1 MHRLDAPLPYYYH
14 TCVLINAFL
23 PVGNVISF
31 ISKAHYLRS
40 LVLGPVVNRGQGAQ
54 GSSGSD
60 LFQCPYFQAKHSR
73 VSVWGNYKQRLNIND
88 FVFTKWGIE
97 TEYTALL
104 LHNTDF
110 RPSIRFL
117 QSCQSLLLE
126 KSCFPWKTK
135 RYGYRLKYPI
145 KI

>member
-1 MHRLDAPLPYYYH
+1 MHRLDAPLRSYYL

-40 LVLGPVVNRGQGAQ
+40 LVLGLVVSRGQGAQ
-54 GSSGSD
+54 GSSGSA
-60 LFQCPYFQAKHSR
+60 LISKLNILMFRYEATISN
-73 VSVWGNYKQRLNIND
+73 VSTLDDIND

-97 TEYTALL
+97 TEYTTLL

-110 RPSIRFL
+110 GPSIRFL

-126 KSCFPWKTK
+126 KSCFP
-135 RYGYRLKYPI
+135 
-145 KI
+145 